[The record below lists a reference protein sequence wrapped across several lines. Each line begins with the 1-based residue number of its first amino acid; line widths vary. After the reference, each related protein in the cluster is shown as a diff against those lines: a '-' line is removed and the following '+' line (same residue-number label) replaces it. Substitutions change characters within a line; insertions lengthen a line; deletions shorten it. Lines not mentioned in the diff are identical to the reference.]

1 MHWHVIRTTDY
12 NTVSRGANQVKS
24 NEFSTSQN
32 ANVFVQKVR
41 ARKRARKSKNSVRRS
56 DAFVV
61 HCRKNNNTFMIF
73 LEVQKCWIIRVKE
86 PLGQR

>member
-32 ANVFVQKVR
+32 GNVFVQKVR
-41 ARKRARKSKNSVRRS
+41 ARKRARETIT
-56 DAFVV
+56 A
-61 HCRKNNNTFMIF
+61 IW
-73 LEVQKCWIIRVKE
+73 VQ
-86 PLGQR
+86 